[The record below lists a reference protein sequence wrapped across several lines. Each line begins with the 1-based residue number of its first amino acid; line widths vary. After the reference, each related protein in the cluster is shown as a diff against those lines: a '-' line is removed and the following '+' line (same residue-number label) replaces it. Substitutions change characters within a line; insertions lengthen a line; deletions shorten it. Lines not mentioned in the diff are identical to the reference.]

1 MISRDLSNN
10 DVQFSEEYGF
20 HGGLDT
26 LMTYRDFD
34 PWIASRYRS
43 KPIPF

>member
-20 HGGLDT
+20 HGDLGSR
-26 LMTYRDFD
+26 MTYR
-34 PWIASRYRS
+34 YLTLG
-43 KPIPF
+43 